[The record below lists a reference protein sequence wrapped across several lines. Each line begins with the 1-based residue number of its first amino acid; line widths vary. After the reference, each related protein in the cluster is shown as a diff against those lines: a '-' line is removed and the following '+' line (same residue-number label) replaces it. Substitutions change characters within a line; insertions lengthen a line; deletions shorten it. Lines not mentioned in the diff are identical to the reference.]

1 MYTHAYTQTRKYLS
15 ESLALC
21 WKFFCIHALPVHMS
35 EQVYVKG
42 FLAHVGSTWGSW
54 WRSWRQLVAL
64 CLHFVAIFFNI
75 ASRCANIEPRFV
87 KVYLRSHLGANILQN
102 VSQIPLPS
110 TPKSQKTIKNYLFL
124 NVFLDPAFVLKCA
137 EITPYKPPRPHK
149 MSSRWSSWRQLG
161 PRSLQVEAS

>member
-1 MYTHAYTQTRKYLS
+1 MHMYAWNRNHHPCVCLLAESFFIFTRFPFICQNRFMLRAFWLMLVPLGALGDDLGANLS
-15 ESLALC
+15 LC
-21 WKFFCIHALPVHMS
+21 VSILS
-35 EQVYVKG
+35 QN
-42 FLAHVGSTWGSW
+42 
-54 WRSWRQLVAL
+54 
-64 CLHFVAIFFNI
+64 FFNI

-110 TPKSQKTIKNYLFL
+110 TAKSQKTIKNHCFFY
-124 NVFLDPAFVLKCA
+124 VFCDPAFVLKCA